1 MNRVYDVLANLVCPG
16 WPEAAKP
23 PRVVRWSA
31 GILDPVSEVRMAL
44 FGNRRPASR
53 ELELVLA
60 GGGAAAGTAVFGEV
74 ATACAVT
81 VALLR
86 LERSPAGLF
95 SFAVASARAEPQ
107 EQRAPFELAAPPHL
121 PPPATGRRCELDYA
135 VRAVTDAPR
144 RRRRHAAVP
153 VEMAGGEARIHEQS
167 GRFDRVIPGHAGRHF
182 HLELAEAVLEG
193 GGRIAGRIHVDAD
206 GGSVPFTLT
215 GRCEESWCTNFR
227 FRPRRSPPLW
237 QTQPLWEETISV
249 PCDPDRHWLPF
260 RFELPSQLPPGVEG
274 RAIAWRYSV
283 EARRSRRGFSD
294 SAIVTPL
301 RFEI

>member
-1 MNRVYDVLANLVCPG
+1 
-16 WPEAAKP
+16 
-23 PRVVRWSA
+23 
-31 GILDPVSEVRMAL
+31 MAL
-44 FGNRRPASR
+44 FGNRRPAGR

-60 GGGAAAGTAVFGEV
+60 GGGVAAGTAVCGEV

-86 LERSPAGLF
+86 MERSPAGLF
-95 SFAVASARAEPQ
+95 SFAVATVRAEPREQ
-107 EQRAPFELAAPPHL
+107 QRAVFELAAPPHL
-121 PPPATGRRCELDYA
+121 PPPAAGRRCELDYA
-135 VRAVTDAPR
+135 VRAITDAPR
-144 RRRRHAAVP
+144 RLRRHAAVP
-153 VEMAGGEARIHEQS
+153 IEMAGGETRIHEQN

-193 GGRIAGRIHVDAD
+193 GGRIGGRIHVDA
-206 GGSVPFTLT
+206 GAGPLPFTLT

-237 QTQPLWEETISV
+237 QTQTLWEETISV
-249 PCDPDRHWLPF
+249 RCDRDRHWLPF
-260 RFELPSQLPPGVEG
+260 RFELPSQLPPGIEG